1 MKYPFMGSRRLTLEL
16 ADEGCHV
23 NRKKVQRLMLIMRIE
38 AVYPKKKTTNPDK
51 QNKIYP
57 YLLRNMEVTYVGQV
71 WATDITYI
79 PMAKGFVYVVAI
91 IDWFSRKVLS

>member
-1 MKYPFMGSRRLTLEL
+1 MKYPFIGSRRLALEL

-51 QNKIYP
+51 K
-57 YLLRNMEVTYVGQV
+57 
-71 WATDITYI
+71 
-79 PMAKGFVYVVAI
+79 
-91 IDWFSRKVLS
+91 